1 MWLLFTIEEKNPLL
15 LVGKRKK
22 LSDKQSAFFFSP
34 LLFRLCVGGFGVS
47 PPYFLCGGGV
57 LCPTVVYSRK
67 RERQWPVPWLIIG
80 LIGFTS
86 PSARAHTTIC
96 RHAHNDSTTFFFKKK
111 RKFWLAAA
119 PFFLLRG
126 FCKSHDNNNNNDIF
140 SQEKKRWCLKREGS

>member
-96 RHAHNDSTTFFFKKK
+96 RHAHNDSTTFKKK
-111 RKFWLAAA
+111 GKFWLAAA
-119 PFFLLRG
+119 PFFFWG
-126 FCKSHDNNNNNDIF
+126 GSVKATTTTTTMIF
-140 SQEKKRWCLKREGS
+140 FHRKKKRWCLKREDS